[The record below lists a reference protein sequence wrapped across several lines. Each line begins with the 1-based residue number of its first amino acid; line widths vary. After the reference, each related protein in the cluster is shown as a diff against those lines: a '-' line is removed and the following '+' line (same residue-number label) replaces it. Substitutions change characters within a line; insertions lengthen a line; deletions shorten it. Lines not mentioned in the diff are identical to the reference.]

1 MPLPFSL
8 RSIALV
14 SCLLLFPAPVVR
26 AQGVG
31 VGVTGGINLSEIN
44 ASGNESLNVVLTDK
58 IQPVGGLFLT
68 FATADSFWIQPEF
81 LLSTKGSRVEAG
93 RPDQRIRLRYLE
105 VPVLFRYA
113 APARSTA
120 QLHLFGG
127 PYIARLLDADLDP
140 TGPGQSSDISDGF
153 ASFDFGWVVG
163 LGLGVGHGRFDLRY
177 SGGLTDIGDSP
188 DLGGTVPVPAGSDV
202 KFRNRGFV
210 FMAAIRF

>member
-1 MPLPFSL
+1 MALPFSL

-14 SCLLLFPAPVVR
+14 SCVLLFPAPVVR

-44 ASGNESLNVVLTDK
+44 ASGNELLNVVLTDK

-81 LLSTKGSRVEAG
+81 LLSTKGSRVETG
-93 RPDQRIRLRYLE
+93 PSDQRIRLRYIE
-105 VPVLFRYA
+105 VPVLFRYG

-140 TGPGQSSDISDGF
+140 TGPRQSSDISDGF

-188 DLGGTVPVPAGSDV
+188 DLGGIVTVPAGSDV
-202 KFRNRGFV
+202 RFRNRGFV